1 MPGSKIRLE
10 PTPAQLFIYGII
22 VTLLVFVADSK
33 DALLAMALINGVP
46 GFLLGARRYPFLTL
60 LVVIGIWGT
69 FLNALL
75 LVNTGEPV
83 FSIGPLVV
91 REGAVNA
98 TMIIG
103 LRFITLGGVS
113 LLYVSQIKPRESLK
127 SLEAELGLPKGIAF
141 SIAFALRLLKLG
153 EQDIREILQMRRQRG
168 ARRIPVTPS
177 DYESLMMPLL
187 SLMLERARW
196 VGIAA
201 ELRGFALRENAKRTF
216 VPTLGLTVLVLML
229 CIQAYLIVLYG

>member
-1 MPGSKIRLE
+1 MPGSSIRLR

-22 VTLLVFVADSK
+22 VTLLVFIADSRN
-33 DALLAMALINGVP
+33 ALLAMALINGVP
-46 GFLLGARRYPFLTL
+46 GFILGARRYPFLTL

-83 FSIGPLVV
+83 FVIGPLIV
-91 REGAVNA
+91 REGAVDA
-98 TMIIG
+98 TIIIG

-113 LLYVSQIKPRESLK
+113 LLYVSQITPRESLK

-168 ARRIPVTPS
+168 ARRIPVTPG

-201 ELRGFALRENAKRTF
+201 ELRGFALRKSKKRTF
-216 VPTLGLTVLVLML
+216 IPTLGLLVLIL
-229 CIQAYLIVLYG
+229 ALFIQVYLILSG